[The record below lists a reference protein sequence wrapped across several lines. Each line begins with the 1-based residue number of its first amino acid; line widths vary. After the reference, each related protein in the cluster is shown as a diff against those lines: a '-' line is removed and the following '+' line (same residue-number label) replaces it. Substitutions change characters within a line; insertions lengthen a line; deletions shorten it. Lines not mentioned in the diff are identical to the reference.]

1 MRNYYSMADCVNWTI
16 LWFHDIDHRVWI
28 LILWMNAE
36 RSKFLS
42 FWECECSRWW
52 WRAEISDRVCV
63 RGSDDKLLRDNQTIS
78 PDGEE
83 GQSEDIMN
91 CQYREREA
99 LSGIAYLSYYFGS
112 IHWEEITGSSATDG
126 SQAKSGPSLN
136 SIQPSDLIL
145 MKHWTSEHF
154 SAENSLASSEA
165 LSGQLAI
172 RGAKFGLERGH
183 LSLFWP

>member
-1 MRNYYSMADCVNWTI
+1 MVSQYRSSC
-16 LWFHDIDHRVWI
+16 LDINLVSCF
-28 LILWMNAE
+28 LMNAE
-36 RSKFLS
+36 RSKLLS
-42 FWECECSRWW
+42 FWECECSHWW

-63 RGSDDKLLRDNQTIS
+63 CGSDDKQLRDNQTIS

-99 LSGIAYLSYYFGS
+99 LSGIAYLSNYFGS

-126 SQAKSGPSLN
+126 SRAKSGPSLN

-154 SAENSLASSEA
+154 LPKTHWRVQKHSAAN
-165 LSGQLAI
+165 
-172 RGAKFGLERGH
+172 
-183 LSLFWP
+183 